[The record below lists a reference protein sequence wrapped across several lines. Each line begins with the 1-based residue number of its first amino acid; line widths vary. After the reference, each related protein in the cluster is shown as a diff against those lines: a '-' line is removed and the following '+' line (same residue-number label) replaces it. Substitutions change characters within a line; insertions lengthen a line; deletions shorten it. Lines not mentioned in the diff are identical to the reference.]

1 MSEKIHVTVDT
12 SQVDKEL
19 RRLQEAPDM
28 KTVVA
33 FNALF
38 AEVTAEVM
46 AIIHVETGSLKTTA
60 RWEVDPFPTGWQGTV
75 HVGGAA
81 PGEINDPAYY
91 GVFELARG
99 GSHFF
104 FAPAYAEIPS
114 KMTDIIMDFFN
125 GGDAGTAEQ
134 ASTPTPGIGGA
145 ASTIVKSAE
154 GTVRHEAKNAEKKV
168 KKRVE
173 KDLKRDVEKSD
184 EDLFRE
190 DMERNSRLFNI
201 STSGTGGEGL
211 KRRSASTKAAQEDVE
226 SRDRTAEARKLYG
239 IEEPTKLKPHRIT
252 RARRRNF

>member
-19 RRLQEAPDM
+19 NRLIQAPDM
-28 KTVVA
+28 KTTVA
-33 FNALF
+33 FNSLF
-38 AEVTAEVM
+38 AEITAEVM

-104 FAPAYAEIPS
+104 FAPAYAEVPS
-114 KMTDIIMDFFN
+114 KMTDIIMDFFA
-125 GGDAGTAEQ
+125 GGDAGMAEQ
-134 ASTPTPGIGGA
+134 AATPTPGIGGA
-145 ASTIVKSAE
+145 AKLLGKSVE
-154 GTVRHEAKNAEKKV
+154 GTARHEAKNTEKKV
-168 KKRVE
+168 KKKVE
-173 KDLKRDVEKSD
+173 KTFEQMMKEEERRNEK
-184 EDLFRE
+184 LFPGAY
-190 DMERNSRLFNI
+190 
-201 STSGTGGEGL
+201 SGRGGEGL
-211 KRRSASTKAAQEDVE
+211 KRSASTKAAQEGAE
-226 SRDRTAEARKLYG
+226 SSDRTAEANKLYG
-239 IEEPTKLKPHRIT
+239 IDSPKIKPHRVT